1 MINRYNR
8 SFACKCPTTGQ
19 PIIYHIAIA
28 TSGRMLYVEHINTAI
43 ALLESAYHEQI
54 ADILHAKLGG
64 QQTLTATHE
73 GVLITTQR
81 GEL

>member
-19 PIIYHIAIA
+19 PIIYHIA
-28 TSGRMLYVEHINTAI
+28 TSGKMIYVEHINT

>member
-1 MINRYNR
+1 MI
-8 SFACKCPTTGQ
+8 
-19 PIIYHIAIA
+19 
-28 TSGRMLYVEHINTAI
+28 YVEHINTAI

-64 QQTLTATHE
+64 QQTLTATHD